1 MTRKNER
8 MLYAFALLY
17 QAAWSNNKQPFF
29 LLTRSHHLKP
39 DKKSFTIKF
48 TVGEVTKIKDNF
60 H

>member
-17 QAAWSNNKQPFF
+17 QAAWSDNKQPGFF
-29 LLTRSHHLKP
+29 FTYKISRLQDLKH

-48 TVGEVTKIKDNF
+48 TVGEWQI
-60 H
+60 